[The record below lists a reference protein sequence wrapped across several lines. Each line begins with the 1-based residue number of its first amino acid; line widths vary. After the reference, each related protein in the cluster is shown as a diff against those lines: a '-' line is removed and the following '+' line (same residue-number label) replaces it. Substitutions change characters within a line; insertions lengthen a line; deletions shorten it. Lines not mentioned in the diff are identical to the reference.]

1 MNHMEPSCFAPSPL
15 ESAAPR
21 NQIIH
26 VLHVEDDPET
36 AWLTQE
42 WITADDDH
50 GQFCIEW
57 IQTLSAAMKR
67 LREPGV
73 DVILLDLG
81 LPELVGYR
89 SFRAVD
95 AAADSKIPIVIL
107 SSDER
112 RVSREFTVGLGAS
125 DFLVKQKVSP
135 VQLRQALRTARR

>member
-1 MNHMEPSCFAPSPL
+1 MKYMESRCQTL
-15 ESAAPR
+15 
-21 NQIIH
+21 H

-42 WITADDDH
+42 WITADDEA

-95 AAADSKIPIVIL
+95 AAADGKIPIVIL

-112 RVSREFTVGLGAS
+112 RVSMEFTVGLGAS

-135 VQLRQALRTARR
+135 TQLRHALRTARR